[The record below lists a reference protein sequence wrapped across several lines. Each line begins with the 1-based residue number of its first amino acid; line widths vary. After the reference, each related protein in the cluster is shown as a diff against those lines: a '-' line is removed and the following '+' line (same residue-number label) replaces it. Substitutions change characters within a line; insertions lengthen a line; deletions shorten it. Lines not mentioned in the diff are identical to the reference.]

1 MPDNRS
7 FATEREFVRPTD
19 LGLDE
24 SGELVIRW
32 DDGSARRYA
41 PRELREMCPCA
52 TCRERR
58 TAPEPPPTQ
67 LTVLSPAE
75 TQPVRIEGMTPV
87 GNYAYSIAFS
97 DGHDTGIFTLER
109 LLELGAPLADE

>member
-1 MPDNRS
+1 
-7 FATEREFVRPTD
+7 VRPTE
-19 LGLDE
+19 LGLND

-32 DDGSARRYA
+32 SDGSARLYT

-52 TCRERR
+52 SCRERR

-67 LTVLSPAE
+67 LTVLSTAE
-75 TQPVRIEGMTPV
+75 TEPVGIADMTPV

-109 LLELGAPLADE
+109 LLELGRPLTED